1 MQDPRKFAR
10 CKELLK
16 LQEELKQARKVA
28 LLPSL
33 SCDKR
38 NSTCF
43 LTASGL
49 CRHSWRMS
57 S

>member
-33 SCDKR
+33 KLDMQSG
-38 NSTCF
+38 TCF

-49 CRHSWRMS
+49 CRRSWRMNS
-57 S
+57 